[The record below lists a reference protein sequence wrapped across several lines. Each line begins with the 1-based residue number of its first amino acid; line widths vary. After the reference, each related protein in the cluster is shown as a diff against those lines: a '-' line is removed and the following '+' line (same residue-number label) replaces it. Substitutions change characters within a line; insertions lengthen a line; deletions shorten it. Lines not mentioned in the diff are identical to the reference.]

1 MDLMPGGGRN
11 GFVPVEDEIA
21 SAYALLLRS
30 PGLDLGE
37 FAARIG
43 RTAAEARDLLDR
55 MVDLALLHRRPSENG
70 DLVAASPVLAM
81 QQLMAREQR
90 MLAERQAFLQQ
101 GYSTLSQVLTGY
113 VAGEAETAADP
124 APIAEQLDDLPAVR
138 RRLEELAVSARV
150 EVVAFSPRAGNPA
163 AAKAASKPL
172 DFAVLERGV
181 RMRTI
186 YSASAMH
193 AEGAREYADA
203 LIAVGGEVRL
213 ASSLPMRLIAVDAA
227 TAIVPHRP
235 GAGNGGGLL
244 IRHSGAV
251 AALVALFESYW
262 DHGEEIRPRGTGEPG
277 TGEDDCTD
285 AERTVLRLLCTGA
298 KDEAVARQVGQSVRT
313 VRRTVADLM
322 TRLGAGSR
330 FELAI
335 RAGERGWL

>member
-1 MDLMPGGGRN
+1 ML
-11 GFVPVEDEIA
+11 FVSGEGAATVEDEIA
-21 SAYALLLRS
+21 TSYALLLRE
-30 PGLDLGE
+30 PGLDLDE
-37 FAARIG
+37 FATRVG
-43 RTAAEARDLLDR
+43 RSRDEARRLLDR

-70 DLVAASPVLAM
+70 SLVAASPVLAM
-81 QQLMAREQR
+81 QQLMAREQQ

-113 VAGEAETAADP
+113 VAGEAEVAADP

-181 RMRTI
+181 RMRTV

-203 LIAVGGEVRL
+203 LVAAGGEVRL
-213 ASSLPMRLIAVDAA
+213 APSLPMRLIAVDAT
-227 TAIVPHRP
+227 TAIVPRRP
-235 GAGNGGGLL
+235 DAGSDGGLL
-244 IRHSGAV
+244 IRHAGAV

-262 DHGEEIRPRGTGEPG
+262 ERGDELRPPG
-277 TGEDDCTD
+277 VGEDGCTD
-285 AERTVLRLLCTGA
+285 AERTVLRLLATGA
-298 KDEAVARQVGQSVRT
+298 KDEAVARQIGQSVRT

-335 RAGERGWL
+335 RAKEIGWL